1 MFLMINNISPERIF
15 LGLSSNDKIISKK
28 EIKLDFF
35 AGEKLLGF
43 INDFLKSNKIK
54 INDLEG
60 LIVNQGPGSFTSLRI
75 TALLANTWAYARK
88 IPLYPFPATDFL
100 DINKI
105 FTKLKNKKAVYFF
118 EPDYGAPPKITKPK
132 SRG

>member
-1 MFLMINNISPERIF
+1 MYLIINNSTANILLAII
-15 LGLSSNDKIISKK
+15 NQKKIIAKK
-28 EIKLDFF
+28 NVSIDFF
-35 AGEKLLGF
+35 AGEILLKL
-43 INDFLKSNKIK
+43 INDFLKSNKIE
-54 INDLEG
+54 IEDLQG

-75 TALLANTWAYARK
+75 TALLANTWAYAKK
-88 IPLYPFPATDFL
+88 IPLYPLPAADFS
-100 DINKI
+100 DIDKI